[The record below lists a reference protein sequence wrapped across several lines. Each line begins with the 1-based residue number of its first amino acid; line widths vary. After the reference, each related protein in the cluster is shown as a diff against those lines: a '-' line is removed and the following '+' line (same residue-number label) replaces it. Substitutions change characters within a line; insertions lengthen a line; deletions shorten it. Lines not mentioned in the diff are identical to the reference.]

1 MVTHHLAHRAVG
13 AVLQHAVPGPQL
25 YKVSQHPDNNIL
37 HSSSIFLFITHE
49 NRRTQR
55 HHDKFYINLS
65 MIVATVTTDL
75 YAVQGLM
82 SMVAAPRAGM
92 SFLTLDMGVE
102 QFSEASCVT

>member
-37 HSSSIFLFITHE
+37 HSSSIFLFIIHE
-49 NRRTQR
+49 SP
-55 HHDKFYINLS
+55 HDEFQINLI

-102 QFSEASCVT
+102 QFSEASCVVL

>member
-1 MVTHHLAHRAVG
+1 
-13 AVLQHAVPGPQL
+13 
-25 YKVSQHPDNNIL
+25 
-37 HSSSIFLFITHE
+37 
-49 NRRTQR
+49 
-55 HHDKFYINLS
+55 

-102 QFSEASCVT
+102 QFSEASCVSPDPVPLVPQHVAAPGAHHRPGGDHPVPGRQGVHLSISQ